1 MSTFSRFLPFLKPYL
16 SRMVLAGLL
25 VMGVAA
31 INLALLRL
39 AGTLWDIIT
48 VQHDQSRMTDM
59 IAVFLGLVVLQGL
72 CSMGHSYLTAWISQR
87 IVADFRRH
95 LFAHLHTLSVSFFA
109 RRRTGELL
117 SRLMNDVTVIQ
128 SVVTETPIDSAKQLV
143 TFVGGITFLL
153 TMNWRLCLLILVL
166 LPLLVL
172 VAKFFGRR
180 LKSLSTSI
188 QDHTAAMST
197 LIEEVISGIRIVKSF
212 VQTQREET
220 RFAAQVE
227 QTLALT
233 MRKAGV
239 MAVFIPVISLL
250 TFSAAAAVLWYG
262 GRQVIDGSV
271 SPGDLFAFVLFA
283 GILIGPFSSAARV
296 FAQIREAQGATQ
308 RVFEILDTRSE
319 VSDSPTATTL
329 SSVSGH
335 IRAEHIGFAYD
346 PRQPVL
352 TDVSFEAKPGELV
365 AIVGP
370 TGAGKTTVMNLLHRF
385 YDPTEGHITVDGH
398 DLRQVTMDSW
408 YRQIALVPQETI
420 LFGGTILDNIRY
432 GDEKAS
438 QEEVVAASRA
448 AHAHDFIMSFP
459 DQYQTIVGEKGINV
473 SGGQRQRIAIARAI
487 VKNPRILLLDEAT
500 SALDSE
506 SERLVQEALEQ
517 LMKGRT
523 TFVIAHRLTTIQRAD
538 RILVL
543 NKGRLVETGTHAELM
558 DRKGLYQY
566 LYTLAAHRTPL
577 VNLRRKVG
585 GGRPTHSILS
595 TLDNSQ
601 PGKACPQ
608 FFVFTS
614 RSFRSPACLQQ

>member
-1 MSTFSRFLPFLKPYL
+1 MSTFKRFFPFVKPYL
-16 SRMVLAGLL
+16 PRMLFAGLL

-39 AGTLWDIIT
+39 AGTVWDVIT
-48 VQHDQSRMTDM
+48 VQHDSARMSEL

-72 CSMGHSYLTAWISQR
+72 CSMGHSYMTALVSQH
-87 IVADFRRH
+87 IVADFRTH
-95 LFAHLHTLSVSFFA
+95 LFGHLQTLSVSFFA

-117 SRLMNDVTVIQ
+117 SRLMNDVAVIQ
-128 SVVTETPIDSAKQLV
+128 SVVTETPIDTAKQLV
-143 TFVGGITFLL
+143 TFVGGIAFLL

-166 LPLLVL
+166 LPLLVV

-188 QDHTAAMST
+188 QDQTAATST

-212 VQTQREET
+212 VQTKRENT
-220 RFAAQVE
+220 RFADQVGH
-227 QTLALT
+227 TLALT
-233 MRKAGV
+233 MRRARI

-262 GRQVIDGSV
+262 GNQVIEGAV
-271 SPGDLFAFVLFA
+271 TPGDLFAFVLFA

-296 FAQIREAQGATQ
+296 FAQVREAQGATE
-308 RVFEILDTRSE
+308 RVFEILDQRPE
-319 VSDSPTATTL
+319 VSDSPEATVLTT
-329 SSVSGH
+329 VSGY
-335 IRAEHIGFAYD
+335 IRVEHVSFAYD

-370 TGAGKTTVMNLLHRF
+370 TGAGKTTAINLIHRF
-385 YDPTEGHITVDGH
+385 YDPTEGRITIDGH
-398 DLRQVTMDSW
+398 DLRHVTLESW

-432 GDEKAS
+432 GNRDAT
-438 QEEVVAASRA
+438 EEAVQDASRA
-448 AHAHDFIMSFP
+448 AHAHDFIMNFP
-459 DQYQTIVGEKGINV
+459 DRYQTVVGEKGINV

-487 VKNPRILLLDEAT
+487 LKNPRILLLDEAT

-538 RILVL
+538 RILVF
-543 NKGRLVETGTHAELM
+543 NKGRLVETGTHSELM
-558 DRKGLYQY
+558 GRKGLYHY
-566 LYTLAAHRTPL
+566 LYTLRLTEL
-577 VNLRRKVG
+577 
-585 GGRPTHSILS
+585 
-595 TLDNSQ
+595 
-601 PGKACPQ
+601 
-608 FFVFTS
+608 
-614 RSFRSPACLQQ
+614 PA

>member
-16 SRMVLAGLL
+16 SRMVLAGVL
-25 VMGVAA
+25 VMAVAA

-48 VQHDQSRMTDM
+48 VQHDRARMTEL
-59 IAVFLGLVVLQGL
+59 IALFLGLVVLQGL
-72 CSMGHSYLTAWISQR
+72 CSMGHSYVTAWVSQR
-87 IVADFRRH
+87 IIADFRQH

-109 RRRTGELL
+109 RRRTGELI

-143 TFVGGITFLL
+143 TFVGGIAFLL
-153 TMNWRLCLLILVL
+153 IMNWRLCLLILVL

-180 LKSLSTSI
+180 LKYLSTSI
-188 QDHTAAMST
+188 QDQTAGLST
-197 LIEEVISGIRIVKSF
+197 VVEEVLSGIRIVKSF
-212 VQTQREET
+212 VQTKREET
-220 RFAAQVE
+220 RFAAKIGEGVSL
-227 QTLALT
+227 TL
-233 MRKAGV
+233 RRAGI

-262 GRQVIDGSV
+262 GRQVIDGTV

-308 RVFEILDTRSE
+308 RVFEILDSQPE
-319 VSDSPTATTL
+319 VTNAPNAIAL
-329 SSVSGH
+329 VSVAGH
-335 IRAEHIGFAYD
+335 VRIERVSFSYD

-352 TDVSFEAKPGELV
+352 CNISFEAKPGELI

-370 TGAGKTTVMNLLHRF
+370 TGAGKTTIINLLHRF
-385 YDPTEGHITVDGH
+385 YDPTDGRITVDGH

-432 GDEKAS
+432 GNSHAGEADVI
-438 QEEVVAASRA
+438 EVSRA
-448 AHAHDFIMSFP
+448 AHAHEFIMNFP
-459 DQYQTIVGEKGINV
+459 DKYQTIVGEKGINV

-487 VKNPRILLLDEAT
+487 LKQPRILLLDEAT

-506 SERLVQEALEQ
+506 SERLVQDALEQ

-523 TFVIAHRLTTIQRAD
+523 TFVVAHRLTTIQRAD
-538 RILVL
+538 RIIVL
-543 NKGRLVETGTHAELM
+543 NKGGVAEAGTHQQLM
-558 DRKGLYQY
+558 DLKALYHY
-566 LYTLAAHRTPL
+566 LYTLR
-577 VNLRRKVG
+577 
-585 GGRPTHSILS
+585 LS
-595 TLDNSQ
+595 ELT
-601 PGKACPQ
+601 A
-608 FFVFTS
+608 
-614 RSFRSPACLQQ
+614 

>member
-39 AGTLWDIIT
+39 AGTLWDVIT

-59 IAVFLGLVVLQGL
+59 ITVFLGLVVLQGL

-87 IVADFRRH
+87 IIADFRRH
-95 LFAHLHTLSVSFFA
+95 LFAHLHTLSVSFFS

-117 SRLMNDVTVIQ
+117 SRLMNDVTVVQ

-153 TMNWRLCLLILVL
+153 MMNWRLCLLILIL

-172 VAKFFGRR
+172 VAKVFGRR

-250 TFSAAAAVLWYG
+250 TFSAAASVLWYG

-308 RVFEILDTRSE
+308 RVFEILDTGSE

-335 IRAEHIGFAYD
+335 IRVEHIGFAYD

-352 TDVSFEAKPGELV
+352 TDISFEAKPGELV

-385 YDPTEGHITVDGH
+385 YDPTEGHITIDGH

-432 GDEKAS
+432 GDEKAT

-487 VKNPRILLLDEAT
+487 VKNPRVLLLDEAT

-558 DRKGLYQY
+558 EHKGLYQY
-566 LYTLAAHRTPL
+566 LYTLRLIELP
-577 VNLRRKVG
+577 
-585 GGRPTHSILS
+585 S
-595 TLDNSQ
+595 
-601 PGKACPQ
+601 
-608 FFVFTS
+608 
-614 RSFRSPACLQQ
+614 

>member
-48 VQHDQSRMTDM
+48 VQHDQSRMTDL
-59 IAVFLGLVVLQGL
+59 IAVFLWLVVLQGL

-188 QDHTAAMST
+188 QDQTAALST

-233 MRKAGV
+233 MQRAGV

-319 VSDSPTATTL
+319 VSDSPAATSL
-329 SSVSGH
+329 STVSGH
-335 IRAEHIGFAYD
+335 IRAEHVNFGYD

-385 YDPTEGHITVDGH
+385 YDPTEGHISVDGQ
-398 DLRQVTMDSW
+398 DLHQVTMDSW

-420 LFGGTILDNIRY
+420 LFGGTIFDNIRY
-432 GDEKAS
+432 GDREAT
-438 QEEVVAASRA
+438 QEEVVAASRS

-459 DQYQTIVGEKGINV
+459 EQYQTIVGEKGINM

-566 LYTLAAHRTPL
+566 LYTLRLIELP
-577 VNLRRKVG
+577 
-585 GGRPTHSILS
+585 S
-595 TLDNSQ
+595 
-601 PGKACPQ
+601 
-608 FFVFTS
+608 
-614 RSFRSPACLQQ
+614 

>member
-31 INLALLRL
+31 TNLALLRL

-48 VQHDQSRMTDM
+48 VQHDQSKMTDM
-59 IAVFLGLVVLQGL
+59 ITGFLGLVILQGL

-87 IVADFRRH
+87 IIADFRRH

-117 SRLMNDVTVIQ
+117 SRLMSDVTVIQ

-143 TFVGGITFLL
+143 TFLGGITFLL
-153 TMNWRLCLLILVL
+153 TMNWRLSLLILIL

-172 VAKFFGRR
+172 VAKIFGRK

-212 VQTQREET
+212 VQTRREET

-233 MRKAGV
+233 MRKAVV

-262 GRQVIDGSV
+262 GLQVIEGTV
-271 SPGDLFAFVLFA
+271 SPGDLVAFVLFA

-296 FAQIREAQGATQ
+296 FAQIREAQGATE

-319 VSDSPTATTL
+319 VSDAPAATSLPT
-329 SSVSGH
+329 VSGH
-335 IRAEHIGFAYD
+335 IRAEHVSFTYD

-352 TDVSFEAKPGELV
+352 TDLSFEALPGELV

-385 YDPTEGHITVDGH
+385 YDPTEGRITIDGH
-398 DLRQVTMDSW
+398 DLREVTTDSW
-408 YRQIALVPQETI
+408 YRQVGLVPQETI
-420 LFGGTILDNIRY
+420 LFGGTIFDNISY

-438 QEEVVAASRA
+438 HDIVVAASRA

-459 DQYQTIVGEKGINV
+459 DQYRTIVGEKGINL

-558 DRKGLYQY
+558 ERKGLYQY
-566 LYTLAAHRTPL
+566 LYTLRLIELP
-577 VNLRRKVG
+577 
-585 GGRPTHSILS
+585 S
-595 TLDNSQ
+595 
-601 PGKACPQ
+601 
-608 FFVFTS
+608 
-614 RSFRSPACLQQ
+614 

>member
-16 SRMVLAGLL
+16 SRMVFAGLL

-39 AGTLWDIIT
+39 SGTLWDVIT
-48 VQHDQSRMTDM
+48 VQHDQSKMTDL
-59 IAVFLGLVVLQGL
+59 IAVFLGLVVLQGF

-95 LFAHLHTLSVSFFA
+95 LFAHLQTLSVSFFA

-143 TFVGGITFLL
+143 TFVGGIAFLL

-172 VAKFFGRR
+172 VAKVFGRR

-188 QDHTAAMST
+188 QDQTAALST

-212 VQTQREET
+212 VQSQREET

-227 QTLALT
+227 QTLALA
-233 MRKAGV
+233 MRRAGT

-250 TFSAAAAVLWYG
+250 TFSAAAGVVWYG

-308 RVFEILDTRSE
+308 RVFEILDTWAE
-319 VSDSPTATTL
+319 VSDSPTAMPL
-329 SSVSGH
+329 STVSGH
-335 IRAEHIGFAYD
+335 IRAEHVSFAYD

-352 TDVSFEAKPGELV
+352 MDVSFEAKPGELV

-370 TGAGKTTVMNLLHRF
+370 TGAGKTTAMNLLHRF
-385 YDPTEGHITVDGH
+385 YDPTEGRITIDGQ

-408 YRQIALVPQETI
+408 YRHIALVPQETI

-432 GDEKAS
+432 GNREATE
-438 QEEVVAASRA
+438 EEVVAASRA
-448 AHAHDFIMSFP
+448 AHAHDFITSFP
-459 DQYQTIVGEKGINV
+459 DKYQTIVGEKGINV

-538 RILVL
+538 RILVF
-543 NKGRLVETGTHAELM
+543 NKGLLVETGTHAELM

-566 LYTLAAHRTPL
+566 LYTLRLIELP
-577 VNLRRKVG
+577 
-585 GGRPTHSILS
+585 S
-595 TLDNSQ
+595 
-601 PGKACPQ
+601 
-608 FFVFTS
+608 
-614 RSFRSPACLQQ
+614 

>member
-1 MSTFSRFLPFLKPYL
+1 MSTLSRFLPFLRPYL
-16 SRMVLAGLL
+16 PRMVLAGLL

-59 IAVFLGLVVLQGL
+59 ITGFLGLVILQGL

-87 IVADFRRH
+87 IIADFRRH

-143 TFVGGITFLL
+143 TFIGGIAFLL
-153 TMNWRLCLLILVL
+153 MMNWRLCLLILVL

-172 VAKFFGRR
+172 VAKVFGRK

-220 RFAAQVE
+220 RFGAQVE

-250 TFSAAAAVLWYG
+250 TFAAAAAVLWYG

-308 RVFEILDTRSE
+308 RVFEILDTGSE
-319 VSDSPTATTL
+319 VSDSPTAATL

-352 TDVSFEAKPGELV
+352 MDVSFEAKPGELV

-385 YDPTEGHITVDGH
+385 YDPTEGHITIDGH

-432 GDEKAS
+432 GDEKAT
-438 QEEVVAASRA
+438 QEEVMAASHA

-558 DRKGLYQY
+558 SHKGLYQY
-566 LYTLAAHRTPL
+566 LYTLRL
-577 VNLRRKVG
+577 IEL
-585 GGRPTHSILS
+585 PT
-595 TLDNSQ
+595 
-601 PGKACPQ
+601 
-608 FFVFTS
+608 
-614 RSFRSPACLQQ
+614 

>member
-1 MSTFSRFLPFLKPYL
+1 MSTLSRFLPFLRPYL
-16 SRMVLAGLL
+16 PRMVLAGLL

-59 IAVFLGLVVLQGL
+59 ITGFLGLVILQGL

-87 IVADFRRH
+87 IIADFRRH

-143 TFVGGITFLL
+143 TFIGGITFLL
-153 TMNWRLCLLILVL
+153 MMNWRLCLLILVL

-172 VAKFFGRR
+172 VAKVFGRK

-250 TFSAAAAVLWYG
+250 TFAAAAAVLWYG

-308 RVFEILDTRSE
+308 RVFEILDTGSE

-352 TDVSFEAKPGELV
+352 MDVSFEAKPGELV

-385 YDPTEGHITVDGH
+385 YDPTEGHITIDGH

-432 GDEKAS
+432 GDEKAT
-438 QEEVVAASRA
+438 QEEVMAASHA

-558 DRKGLYQY
+558 SHKGLYQY
-566 LYTLAAHRTPL
+566 LYTLRL
-577 VNLRRKVG
+577 IEL
-585 GGRPTHSILS
+585 PT
-595 TLDNSQ
+595 
-601 PGKACPQ
+601 
-608 FFVFTS
+608 
-614 RSFRSPACLQQ
+614 

>member
-31 INLALLRL
+31 VNLTLLRL

-48 VQHDQSRMTDM
+48 VQRDQPKMTNM
-59 IAVFLGLVVLQGL
+59 ILILLGLVILQGL

-87 IVADFRRH
+87 IIADFRRH
-95 LFAHLHTLSVSFFA
+95 LFRHLHTLSVSFFA

-128 SVVTETPIDSAKQLV
+128 SIVTETPIDGAKQLV

-153 TMNWRLCLLILVL
+153 IMNWQLCLLILVL

-172 VAKFFGRR
+172 VAKFFGRK

-197 LIEEVISGIRIVKSF
+197 LIEEVISGIRVVKSF

-220 RFAAQVE
+220 RFAVQVE
-227 QTLALT
+227 QTLAFT
-233 MRKAGV
+233 MQKAGV

-308 RVFEILDTRSE
+308 RVFEILDTQPE

-329 SSVSGH
+329 PAVSGH
-335 IRAEHIGFAYD
+335 IRADHIGFAYD

-352 TDVSFEAKPGELV
+352 MDVSFEAKPGELI

-370 TGAGKTTVMNLLHRF
+370 TGSGKTTVMNLLHRF
-385 YDPTEGHITVDGH
+385 YDPTEGVITIDGH
-398 DLRQVTMDSW
+398 DLRHVTMDSW

-432 GDEKAS
+432 GNEKAT

-500 SALDSE
+500 SALDGE
-506 SERLVQEALEQ
+506 SERLVQEALEE

-538 RILVL
+538 RILVF

-558 DRKGLYQY
+558 DQKGLYQY
-566 LYTLAAHRTPL
+566 LYTLRLIELP
-577 VNLRRKVG
+577 
-585 GGRPTHSILS
+585 S
-595 TLDNSQ
+595 
-601 PGKACPQ
+601 
-608 FFVFTS
+608 
-614 RSFRSPACLQQ
+614 

>member
-1 MSTFSRFLPFLKPYL
+1 MSTFKRFLPFLKPYL
-16 SRMVLAGLL
+16 SRMMFAGLL

-39 AGTLWDIIT
+39 AGNLWDVIT
-48 VQHDQSRMTDM
+48 VQHDAGRMTEL
-59 IAVFLGLVVLQGL
+59 IGLFLGLVVLQGL
-72 CSMGHSYLTAWISQR
+72 CSMGHSYLTAWVSQH

-95 LFAHLHTLSVSFFA
+95 LFAHLQTLSVSFFA

-128 SVVTETPIDSAKQLV
+128 SVVTETPIDTAKQLV
-143 TFVGGITFLL
+143 TFVGGIAFLL
-153 TMNWRLCLLILVL
+153 AMNWRLCLLILVL

-188 QDHTAAMST
+188 QDQTAALST

-212 VQTQREET
+212 VQTKREEA
-220 RFAAQVE
+220 RFALQVG
-227 QTLALT
+227 QTLSLT
-233 MRKAGV
+233 LRRAGIL
-239 MAVFIPVISLL
+239 AVFIPVISLL

-262 GRQVIDGSV
+262 GRQVIDGAV
-271 SPGDLFAFVLFA
+271 SPGELFAFVLFA

-296 FAQIREAQGATQ
+296 FAQIREAQGATE
-308 RVFEILDTRSE
+308 RVFEILDTQSE
-319 VSDSPTATTL
+319 VRDAPNAMVL
-329 SSVSGH
+329 SNVSGH
-335 IRAEHIGFAYD
+335 IQVEHVSFAYD

-370 TGAGKTTVMNLLHRF
+370 TGAGKTTVMNLIHRF
-385 YDPTEGHITVDGH
+385 YDPTEGQITIDGQ
-398 DLRQVTMDSW
+398 DLRLVTLESW

-432 GDEKAS
+432 GNRDADEEAVK
-438 QEEVVAASRA
+438 EASRA
-448 AHAHDFIMSFP
+448 AHAHEFIMSFP
-459 DQYQTIVGEKGINV
+459 DGYQTIVGEKGITI
-473 SGGQRQRIAIARAI
+473 SGGQRQRIALARAI
-487 VKNPRILLLDEAT
+487 LKNPRILLLDEAT

-543 NKGRLVETGTHAELM
+543 NKGRLVETGTHNELM
-558 DRKGLYQY
+558 ARQGLYHY
-566 LYTLAAHRTPL
+566 LYTLRLTEVP
-577 VNLRRKVG
+577 
-585 GGRPTHSILS
+585 S
-595 TLDNSQ
+595 
-601 PGKACPQ
+601 
-608 FFVFTS
+608 
-614 RSFRSPACLQQ
+614 